1 METST
6 ESKKDSSNV
15 NFMTLL
21 SFTKGKRHFVVLS
34 VILSSLAAI
43 VSFVPYYS
51 IYKIIEILLRSYSSL
66 VDLQADILI
75 QYGWLAFFGVFANVV
90 LYFLALICSHLA
102 AFGTLYKLKL
112 NFATH
117 LAKVPLGYH
126 VIMGSGKLRKIMDE
140 NIEKIEGFI
149 AHQLP
154 DIVAAIVAPIVA
166 IAMLFIVDWRYGAL
180 SIVGILLS
188 FGLQAA
194 MFGQEGAKGMMELYQ
209 KYMEDMNNGAVEYV
223 RGISVIKAFNQTIHS
238 FRSLKEIIQK
248 ATTATMDYT
257 LKWKTPMSIF
267 LTLINNLYLFIVP
280 LGIILMINTDNYIDT
295 LTVFIFYLVLIPAIG
310 GILTKTMYASM
321 GSIRIFGGVER
332 MMEVLAIEPL
342 KEPEVR
348 MQVTT
353 FDIEF
358 KDVKFSYNADAQ
370 ALKGMSFLAKQNTV
384 TALVGSSGGGKSTIA
399 HLIPRFFDV
408 SEGAIS
414 IGGVDI
420 RSMDSSYLMEKISFV
435 FQDVYLFKQS
445 VRENIKMGSATATDN
460 DVYEAAK
467 AAMCHD
473 FIEKLPQGYDTIIGE
488 DGIYL
493 SGGEMQRIAI
503 ARAIVKDSPIIV
515 LDEATAFADPEN
527 EYLIQQALTKLLE
540 GKTVIMIAHRLYTIK
555 NADNIVVVEDGKVFE
570 QGTHDELIQN
580 EGRYFEM
587 WQTYTKSSGWTMGKR
602 GGNNA

>member
-66 VDLQADILI
+66 VDLQAEILI